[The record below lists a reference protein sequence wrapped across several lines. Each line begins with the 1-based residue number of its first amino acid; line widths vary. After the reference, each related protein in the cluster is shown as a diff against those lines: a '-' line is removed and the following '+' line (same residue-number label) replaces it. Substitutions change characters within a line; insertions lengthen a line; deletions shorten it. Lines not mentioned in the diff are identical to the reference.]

1 MKSEPVNPVK
11 RSSAQADAA
20 MDRYAAGDN
29 AAFVTVYDVLAPR
42 LMDYLL
48 RRAESPEDAADVLQE
63 TMLHVH
69 RARSDFIAGAAVAPW
84 AFAIARRL
92 LAERR
97 RQRTRRPIVDGELL
111 DVHEAELPGADDV
124 LQAREL
130 CECFES
136 TLARMP
142 PRQRAA
148 FELVRRDGLSFLE
161 AARVLGTTVGAAKLR
176 LHRAYDTLRA
186 ALSDLG
192 VSELRGR
199 R

>member
-1 MKSEPVNPVK
+1 MKSRPVNPAK
-11 RSSAQADAA
+11 HSSADADAA
-20 MDRYAAGDN
+20 MERYAAGDD
-29 AAFVTVYDVLAPR
+29 AVFVTVYDVLAPR
-42 LMDYLL
+42 LMVYLL
-48 RRAESPEDAADVLQE
+48 PRTQSAADAADVLQE

-92 LAERR
+92 LADRR
-97 RQRTRRPIVDGELL
+97 RRRDPGATVDGELL
-111 DVHEAELPGADDV
+111 ETQTQGLPSAHDV

-130 CECFES
+130 AECLDR
-136 TLARMP
+136 TLAELP

-148 FELVRRDGLSFLE
+148 FELIRRDGLSFAQ
-161 AARVLGTTVGAAKLR
+161 AARVLGTSVGAAKLR

-186 ALSDLG
+186 ALSDYMTI
-192 VSELRGR
+192 EPRER